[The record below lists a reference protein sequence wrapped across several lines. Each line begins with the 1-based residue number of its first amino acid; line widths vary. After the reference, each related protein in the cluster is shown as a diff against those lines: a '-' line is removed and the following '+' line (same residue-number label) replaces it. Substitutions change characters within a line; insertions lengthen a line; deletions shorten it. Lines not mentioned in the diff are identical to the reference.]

1 MASFSQFGND
11 LYTGKRSFNFVGRRR
26 VWFTIAIVGVLLSII
41 VPFLRGGFEFGI
53 EFRGGSEFRVEQPQ
67 TQADGTIDQG
77 LAVTAVRSVIP
88 RATPRVSIV
97 SNVNSGQSV
106 RVQTDTVSSDESTH
120 IRDALATAYNSPTV
134 NVSLIGA
141 TWGADITR
149 QALTALLVF
158 ILLAAIVMALYFRTW
173 KMSVAALVALFHD
186 LIITAGVY
194 GILGF
199 EVTPAAVIGFL
210 TILGYSLYD
219 TVVVFDKIRE
229 NTNEGSS
236 RTFAESVNLAVNQTL
251 VRSINTSVVA
261 LLPVGSILFIGA
273 FVLGAGTLRDISLA
287 LFIGILAGTYST
299 IFIAAPLYAWLRSRE
314 PEIAKSDKK
323 KTAVNARAT
332 AGATS
337 S

>member
-106 RVQTDTVSSDESTH
+106 RVQTDTVSSDESTQ

-158 ILLAAIVMALYFRTW
+158 ILLAAHT
-173 KMSVAALVALFHD
+173 
-186 LIITAGVY
+186 T
-194 GILGF
+194 
-199 EVTPAAVIGFL
+199 
-210 TILGYSLYD
+210 
-219 TVVVFDKIRE
+219 TVPQFF
-229 NTNEGSS
+229 N
-236 RTFAESVNLAVNQTL
+236 F
-251 VRSINTSVVA
+251 
-261 LLPVGSILFIGA
+261 LFI
-273 FVLGAGTLRDISLA
+273 
-287 LFIGILAGTYST
+287 
-299 IFIAAPLYAWLRSRE
+299 IFPRNIEFCFCSSFSRF
-314 PEIAKSDKK
+314 
-323 KTAVNARAT
+323 
-332 AGATS
+332 
-337 S
+337 